1 MRCSRRVSKD
11 RTRRRVEGSEPGEPV
26 DLPDEA
32 RARGQAVL
40 RCRVLQ
46 QVRVHLMSFS
56 NIIFA
61 HFFEIIMIRYTCVF
75 EVIFYV
81 IYCIVQ
87 AQIRGV
93 CVEFVCIRQHPM
105 INPLP

>member
-61 HFFEIIMIRYTCVF
+61 HFFEIIMIHTCV
-75 EVIFYV
+75 IFMSF
-81 IYCIVQ
+81 IVLFKPKFV
-87 AQIRGV
+87 V
-93 CVEFVCIRQHPM
+93 CVWNLCVYVSIR
-105 INPLP
+105 